1 MNVGFLAKT
10 KWPAIRQGTPAG
22 NEMRTARSVVGQI
35 GPFCVGFLLGI
46 KRSYTIY
53 RRKQANPAQ
62 DLKIDDNFKVTMFLL
77 VVY

>member
-35 GPFCVGFLLGI
+35 GPFCVGFLREKEVYSLIAAEGVFL
-46 KRSYTIY
+46 
-53 RRKQANPAQ
+53 RK
-62 DLKIDDNFKVTMFLL
+62 L
-77 VVY
+77 

>member
-46 KRSYTIY
+46 KRSLTSLSLL
-53 RRKQANPAQ
+53 KAFSFANFE
-62 DLKIDDNFKVTMFLL
+62 N
-77 VVY
+77 